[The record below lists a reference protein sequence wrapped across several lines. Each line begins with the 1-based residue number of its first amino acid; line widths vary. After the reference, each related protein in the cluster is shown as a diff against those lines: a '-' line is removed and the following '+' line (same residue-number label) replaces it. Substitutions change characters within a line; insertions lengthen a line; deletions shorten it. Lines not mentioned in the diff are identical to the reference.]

1 MAPKDYST
9 YLKLERLKEENNTQK
24 LIRLYRDNDC
34 LWNPQSSGYHSASV
48 KDDAWRRVTRLMNSG
63 LTPDQVKLQ
72 VLALRNYYDKEC
84 TAIRKSQLE
93 GYSYLPRRAYFE
105 DLHFLKGPDGLT
117 DPKGVCLFF
126 RQPRRVIELPVC
138 TQDEGSLV
146 NALVLK
152 DERNDS
158 EETICEGAVSLCPGS
173 SETKDNYTYYKLILE
188 PEQASLSI
196 KSRDGV
202 EGIIGRSASGN
213 DRWYPTS
220 YCVKCGQETGENPC
234 IGCCGRG
241 KRFCAP
247 REPSL
252 TSLSQD
258 DSYYSMRKPQRRNQF
273 DDDQCSYSRCSQPRQ
288 NFRSNYQ
295 QPQSQ
300 GPRYQESSCDSVC
313 SESTYVDMDNGSDD
327 WPSPHLCGQRRPKV
341 TPRYRYVVSDHGL
354 KECCSSSWER
364 NNEAI
369 CRRLQ
374 AQLAKQSNQN
384 KCSSPSQNS
393 GRGSCNRNF
402 RYQSGEDEL
411 NVMLLKDCRCRQS
424 QAINCQ
430 CAVHSELY
438 NNNSPQQDPG
448 RFQENQP
455 NPQPQTPPSENPPMQ
470 VTERY
475 NDDQMEVPDRYN
487 IEQKNYSSF
496 PCDCQCNSFRQQPHQ
511 PPSYY
516 QQNQY
521 EEGPTSYPLP
531 AMPDTTAQIDQYGE
545 MGVPCPFLTNFD
557 PSTAEPQ
564 AHVYCY
570 STEMWPQDTGM
581 CESCKRQNK
590 SCWSTCP
597 VYRRSNDDRS
607 ELACDTV
614 CNGPFS
620 SNRGAPDNRN
630 VYSEESGG
638 VVNQKIPSNNLEE
651 LPRENNMPEQEDKS
665 LDGRQRA
672 DVGESS
678 DERSRGRPYSRG
690 NNEEPSV
697 RSQRDVALDPFLEE
711 NFCNEAACREGRD
724 CRIGY
729 EDRPRQKIDRN
740 DESSMNS
747 NYSNQRRRIR
757 GDVPSHENPE
767 NQQIQQQPLNENY
780 VQDQKFKAYP
790 LSTDVSQF
798 GKCPESCPKYRRNGD
813 YREDRKP
820 MPSAD
825 RKNQE
830 WNGENIS
837 SRSKGLDDRDYQD
850 EQRGIVSSRSKGPEV
865 PLPPGY
871 EAENEKPRAKT
882 RPQDDRSYQEQNRE
896 NMSSRSRGPE
906 DSIYQDRHR
915 GSISSTS
922 KGPEVPAPPEYG
934 SENEKPEPKIRSKGP
949 EVPLPNNDESDNDQ
963 PQPKTRALDDRSYQE
978 ANRSVSS
985 KSKGPEQPDYESDN
999 EQPVKKSNK
1008 MPRSKDDSDT
1018 MEEKQI
1024 GRSKSNY
1031 EDQEENLNS
1040 RRRSFD
1046 EKTNGS
1052 SNRYEDNCVDET
1064 CPNMGARNRQRNYRN
1079 NNTEVPGCNNKTCPR
1094 LKSISYLRGG
1104 DGRRHYRESFNVE
1117 DQNRNYRNERRHYRP
1132 QEDRRTRR
1140 QFECN
1145 DCTND
1150 KCPYREEENVDY
1162 SDEPLPSRQNKDRR
1176 TNRRTNDENC
1186 TRDTCLYRDDE
1197 EKSYSNGRRPSRSRK
1212 NPTNR
1217 NADTEAILP
1226 EEDDRNKNY
1235 SKKRPQKGR
1244 ITNRDADE
1252 NFCTDKTCRYK
1263 KKDSSKQNETEER
1276 KKRRKYTESEKILSD
1291 NEKNYT
1297 RRYKNNGDADEDFCS
1312 DETCKYNQK
1321 DSSKKNETEETRR
1334 NSTESEKILSDTE
1347 KNYTR
1352 GYKNNRNA
1360 DEDFCSDETCEYKRK
1375 DSSKL
1380 NETEERNTRRRSTES
1395 EKILSDNEK
1404 NYKARSKNDR
1414 DADEDFCSDGTCK
1427 YNQKDSSK
1435 KNETEET
1442 RRKSTESEKI
1452 LSDNEKNY
1460 KTRSKND
1467 RDADEDFCSDDTCND
1482 EELYQRNAR
1491 DQKGKDDQ
1499 NQKTTKNPPT
1509 DETKDQQSTDDD
1521 KKPQETEENVCEC
1534 HSDSDEKMKADDPE
1548 ADGVRVTRSSAGN
1561 GLVSSKSPFLSKVK
1575 RNVPLGITI
1584 LAPISINNKQ
1594 FEVVQKFPVHDMT
1607 TFSLKEQV
1615 QGLKTSSQDS
1625 ARNPIPVKKKPTHN
1639 NNGASTSF
1647 AKPSKPSPNRR
1658 GSVTPKSQMVEPIKR
1673 RTQVSSH
1680 SNPQS
1685 KHMTPLGNRRPTT
1698 RKQEYTKDSDNCK
1711 FLFDINSAQYYICKL
1726 QDDGSA
1732 NQYLILMPMEAI
1744 GGLEGLGEVPGHS
1757 SAKDRRYCPRQSS
1770 GFQSV
1775 SWAHPE
1781 STNQSQETQQSE
1793 RRKQAEC
1800 NPILDAIE
1808 VNKSHIPSEVTD
1820 PKKSIPISRKMRR
1833 KVATKPMTSK
1843 ARKPSQ
1849 KVNTKGIEENRT
1861 PKGDME
1867 NLDQPIVFL
1876 HPPVADFRP
1885 SRYSFDKEAVEQ
1897 HIKVPDIVVH
1907 PAPKPLAKKAPKPP
1921 AKPKRTVLR

>member
-117 DPKGVCLFF
+117 DPKG
-126 RQPRRVIELPVC
+126 
-138 TQDEGSLV
+138 DEGSLV

-1467 RDADEDFCSDDTCND
+1467 RDADEDFCSDDTCKYKRKDSSKLNEREGRNPRRKFNESEKILSDNERNYTKKSRNNSPPKSPRYQPRTRSVEKRKKASPSSKSSNNDDCDCDWEEKLREERSERYRNPIYDEESEERYQNDSSKGGDRSGRGFLNYHLANPDEDVYDDDYYSDDDRGNYTERDTRKKRNLDDCRCIEEAPATSSRRKSNGRSQRSDAPRYDNRSKRDDFDNGYDENEEAYDRNRNPKPAPPKEMNVTETSPYLSEYDCLCSD

-1698 RKQEYTKDSDNCK
+1698 RKQEYTKDSDN
-1711 FLFDINSAQYYICKL
+1711 
-1726 QDDGSA
+1726 
-1732 NQYLILMPMEAI
+1732 
-1744 GGLEGLGEVPGHS
+1744 
-1757 SAKDRRYCPRQSS
+1757 
-1770 GFQSV
+1770 
-1775 SWAHPE
+1775 
-1781 STNQSQETQQSE
+1781 
-1793 RRKQAEC
+1793 
-1800 NPILDAIE
+1800 
-1808 VNKSHIPSEVTD
+1808 
-1820 PKKSIPISRKMRR
+1820 
-1833 KVATKPMTSK
+1833 
-1843 ARKPSQ
+1843 
-1849 KVNTKGIEENRT
+1849 
-1861 PKGDME
+1861 
-1867 NLDQPIVFL
+1867 
-1876 HPPVADFRP
+1876 
-1885 SRYSFDKEAVEQ
+1885 
-1897 HIKVPDIVVH
+1897 
-1907 PAPKPLAKKAPKPP
+1907 
-1921 AKPKRTVLR
+1921 

>member
-9 YLKLERLKEENNTQK
+9 YLKLERLKEENNIQK
-24 LIRLYRDNDC
+24 LIRLYRDNEC

-126 RQPRRVIELPVC
+126 L
-138 TQDEGSLV
+138 
-146 NALVLK
+146 
-152 DERNDS
+152 
-158 EETICEGAVSLCPGS
+158 SLCPGS

-188 PEQASLSI
+188 PEKGSLSI
-196 KSRDGV
+196 KSRKDGV

-258 DSYYSMRKPQRRNQF
+258 DSYYSVRKPHRRNQF

-295 QPQSQ
+295 QSQSQ

-369 CRRLQ
+369 FRRLQ

-455 NPQPQTPPSENPPMQ
+455 NPQPQTPPSANPPMQ
-470 VTERY
+470 GTERY

-487 IEQKNYSSF
+487 NEQNNYTSF
-496 PCDCQCNSFRQQPHQ
+496 PCDCQCNSFRQQPNQ

-531 AMPDTTAQIDQYGE
+531 AMPDTTAQMDQYGE

-614 CNGPFS
+614 CNGPCS

-630 VYSEESGG
+630 MYSEESGG
-638 VVNQKIPSNNLEE
+638 IVNQKIPSNNLEE
-651 LPRENNMPEQEDKS
+651 LPRINIMPEQEDKS

-697 RSQRDVALDPFLEE
+697 RSQRDVALDPFFEE

-729 EDRPRQKIDRN
+729 EDRPRQKTDRN

-757 GDVPSHENPE
+757 DDVPSHENPE
-767 NQQIQQQPLNENY
+767 SQQIQQQTLNENY

-798 GKCPESCPKYRRNGD
+798 EKCPESCPKYRRNGD
-813 YREDRKP
+813 YRKDRKP
-820 MPSAD
+820 MPE
-825 RKNQE
+825 RNE
-830 WNGENIS
+830 ENIG

-850 EQRGIVSSRSKGPEV
+850 GQRGSVSSRSKGPEV

-871 EAENEKPRAKT
+871 EAENERQRAKT
-882 RPQDDRSYQEQNRE
+882 RPQEDRSYQEQNRE

-906 DSIYQDRHR
+906 DHFC
-915 GSISSTS
+915 
-922 KGPEVPAPPEYG
+922 
-934 SENEKPEPKIRSKGP
+934 
-949 EVPLPNNDESDNDQ
+949 SD
-963 PQPKTRALDDRSYQE
+963 
-978 ANRSVSS
+978 
-985 KSKGPEQPDYESDN
+985 G
-999 EQPVKKSNK
+999 
-1008 MPRSKDDSDT
+1008 
-1018 MEEKQI
+1018 
-1024 GRSKSNY
+1024 
-1031 EDQEENLNS
+1031 
-1040 RRRSFD
+1040 
-1046 EKTNGS
+1046 
-1052 SNRYEDNCVDET
+1052 T
-1064 CPNMGARNRQRNYRN
+1064 CKYNQ
-1079 NNTEVPGCNNKTCPR
+1079 
-1094 LKSISYLRGG
+1094 
-1104 DGRRHYRESFNVE
+1104 
-1117 DQNRNYRNERRHYRP
+1117 
-1132 QEDRRTRR
+1132 
-1140 QFECN
+1140 
-1145 DCTND
+1145 
-1150 KCPYREEENVDY
+1150 
-1162 SDEPLPSRQNKDRR
+1162 
-1176 TNRRTNDENC
+1176 
-1186 TRDTCLYRDDE
+1186 
-1197 EKSYSNGRRPSRSRK
+1197 
-1212 NPTNR
+1212 
-1217 NADTEAILP
+1217 
-1226 EEDDRNKNY
+1226 
-1235 SKKRPQKGR
+1235 
-1244 ITNRDADE
+1244 
-1252 NFCTDKTCRYK
+1252 
-1263 KKDSSKQNETEER
+1263 KDSSKQNKTEET
-1276 KKRRKYTESEKILSD
+1276 RRKSNESEKILSD
-1291 NEKNYT
+1291 SDKNYT
-1297 RRYKNNGDADEDFCS
+1297 RGYKNNGDADEDFCS
-1312 DETCKYNQK
+1312 DETCKY
-1321 DSSKKNETEETRR
+1321 
-1334 NSTESEKILSDTE
+1334 
-1347 KNYTR
+1347 
-1352 GYKNNRNA
+1352 
-1360 DEDFCSDETCEYKRK
+1360 KRK

-1380 NETEERNTRRRSTES
+1380 NEREGRNPRRKFNES
-1395 EKILSDNEK
+1395 EKILSDNER
-1404 NYKARSKNDR
+1404 NYTKKSRNNSPPKSPRYQPRTRSVEKRKKASPSSKSSNNDDCDCDWEEKLREERSERYRNPIYDEESEERYQNYSSKGGDRSGRGFLNYHLANPDEDVYDDDYYSDDDRGKYTERATRQKRNLDDCRCIEEAPATSSRRRSNGRSQRSDAPRYDNRSKRDDFDNGYDENEEAYDR
-1414 DADEDFCSDGTCK
+1414 NRNPKPAPPKEMNVTETSPYLSEYDCLCS
-1427 YNQKDSSK
+1427 
-1435 KNETEET
+1435 
-1442 RRKSTESEKI
+1442 
-1452 LSDNEKNY
+1452 
-1460 KTRSKND
+1460 
-1467 RDADEDFCSDDTCND
+1467 D

-1491 DQKGKDDQ
+1491 DQKGKSPFRKDDQ
-1499 NQKTTKNPPT
+1499 NQETTQNPPT
-1509 DETKDQQSTDDD
+1509 DETKEQQSTDDD

-1594 FEVVQKFPVHDMT
+1594 FEVVEKFPIHDMT

-1744 GGLEGLGEVPGHS
+1744 GGLEGLGEVPGQS

-1781 STNQSQETQQSE
+1781 STNQSQESQQSE

-1800 NPILDAIE
+1800 NPILDTIE
-1808 VNKSHIPSEVTD
+1808 LNKSHIASEVTDPHAD

-1833 KVATKPMTSK
+1833 KVVTKPMTCK

-1885 SRYSFDKEAVEQ
+1885 SRYSFDKETVEQ
-1897 HIKVPDIVVH
+1897 HIKVPDTVVH